1 MTTASEIITAARRR
15 IGIQAEEEPLSA
27 ADGAS
32 GLLLLT
38 SMLNLWKIEGSIE
51 DFSVGVLSAAVT
63 VTVYED
69 TVVTTADFALSA
81 NLAVRLAGSLGA
93 PIPPDLIVDA
103 DAGKNALVKL
113 QVMAKQEAS
122 TFDKGMVYMPSWTL
136 NTVVSDG

>member
-1 MTTASEIITAARRR
+1 MTTATEIITAARRR